1 MAVMETSLIEAF
13 DRDGFVVVEDLFDLS
28 ELEIFGS
35 IVDRAVNDRVGSDF
49 RPLDEKSLYEQSF
62 QQCMNLWEDNAD
74 LKEFTFSQ
82 KLGAAAASLLGAGT
96 LRIWHDQA
104 LYKEP
109 GGRETDPHQ
118 DWPLWPMGPA
128 RQITAWIP
136 FDGSTMESGAMGYSP
151 GSHRLGL
158 AKFSDITRELREE
171 PYPYFDHSEMEQPV
185 WVEAP
190 QGSVVFHHSL
200 TVHQARANTT
210 DRTRRVY
217 CVIYFEDGCIRSRSH
232 WHQSLNRQGIEDGQP
247 VRGPVTPVVW
257 PRPPGDFPESPVDL
271 GSPPKTGFRN

>member
-1 MAVMETSLIEAF
+1 MAVLDTSLLEAF
-13 DRDGFVVVEDLFDLS
+13 HRDGFVVVEDFFDS
-28 ELEIFGS
+28 NELENFGS
-35 IVDRAVNDRVGSDF
+35 IVDRAVDTRVGSDS
-49 RPLDEKSLYEQSF
+49 RSLNEKSLYEQSF

-74 LKEFTFSQ
+74 LRALTFNQ
-82 KLGAAAASLLGAGT
+82 KLGETAGVLLGAET

-104 LYKEP
+104 LYKEA

-136 FDGSTMESGAMGYSP
+136 FDGSTLASGAMGYSP

-158 AKFSDITRELREE
+158 AKFSDITREIRDE
-171 PYPYFDHSEMEQPV
+171 PYRYFDHSEMEDLV

-190 QGSVVFHHSL
+190 RGSVVFHHSL

-210 DRTRRVY
+210 DETRRVY
-217 CVIYFEDGCIRSRSH
+217 CVIYFEDGCTRSRSH
-232 WHQSLNRQGIEDGQP
+232 WHQSLDRQGIEDGQP
-247 VRGPVTPVVW
+247 VRGPVTPIVW
-257 PRPPGDFPESPVDL
+257 PRPPGDLPESPIDL
-271 GSPPKTGFRN
+271 GSPPKTGFRT